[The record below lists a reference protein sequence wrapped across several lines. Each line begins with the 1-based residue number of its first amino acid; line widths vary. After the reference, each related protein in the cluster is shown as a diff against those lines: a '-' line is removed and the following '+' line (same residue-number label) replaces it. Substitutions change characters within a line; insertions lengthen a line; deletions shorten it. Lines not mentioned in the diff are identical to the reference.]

1 MRFTIKNIALL
12 GLLLISFSTSL
23 LAATINVTTLTDEN
37 NNDGDCSLRE
47 AIAAANTNTTVDNC
61 TAGQSGVVDQITVNQ
76 LGTINLTSTLI
87 VTEQV
92 EISGMGRLLTRL
104 SGNNQRQIMRVNMTD
119 PSHNFTLTDIRIQ
132 NGRSNNTSP
141 DLGGGGVQLFQG
153 NDFTF
158 ERVNF
163 FGNAD
168 FQDGGGAIFAGPLA
182 GDSSRLFIVDCDFQ
196 QNFATL
202 SGSVLFSLD
211 STTHP
216 SGLIQVSIR
225 DSDFPGNSAT
235 GSGTVA
241 LTGIDTVIIQTSSF
255 SDNVSNNGGAV
266 SIGSAFSGEP
276 PPVVILERNSFF
288 GNNARQ
294 SGGAVWLGGVSA
306 LLTNNTFVSNTADQ
320 SGEALA
326 LALGTTTF
334 MSYNTLSGNGEG
346 ESDESSL
353 FNCFGCG
360 LTTRSNIFWT
370 PQPDDQECLI
380 SSAEGY
386 TSLGTNIDGSG
397 SCANEPNDLPMT
409 DPLLLPLDDYG
420 DDIPTV
426 QLLTSPPRES
436 SPAVDA
442 AESNNC
448 PGPLGSNLNID
459 QRGFT
464 RPVNGDGAGGNECDI
479 GAVEYQPGMDPVDFT
494 LAVSFSGM
502 GDGQVSSSP
511 TGIDCTV
518 DCGSDFLEDT
528 LVSLTPTAA
537 AGSEFTSW
545 SGDCS
550 GNGACQVNMDQARNV
565 TAIFGLAGFNL
576 QVVIGGNGQGMVT
589 SSPVGINCP
598 GDCNEIYPQA
608 EMVSL
613 NATPDPGFQFLSW
626 AGDCSGSG
634 ACQVNLNAMR
644 RVTAIFANADT
655 IFIDSYE

>member
-1 MRFTIKNIALL
+1 MRFTTKNIALL
-12 GLLLISFSTSL
+12 GLLLISFSTPL
-23 LAATINVTTLTDEN
+23 LAATINVTTLTDED

-47 AIAAANTNTTVDNC
+47 AIVAANTNTAVDNC

-76 LGTINLTSTLI
+76 LGTVNLTSTLI

-104 SGNNQRQIMRVNMTD
+104 SGNNQRQILRVNMTD

-141 DLGGGGVQLFQG
+141 DIGGGGVQLFQG
-153 NDFTF
+153 NDFNF

-202 SGSVLFSLD
+202 SGAALFSLD
-211 STTHP
+211 STSHP

-225 DSDFPGNSAT
+225 DSNFPGNSAT
-235 GSGTVA
+235 GSGVVA

-255 SDNVSNNGGAV
+255 SNNVSNNGGAV
-266 SIGSAFSGEP
+266 AIGSAFSGEP

-294 SGGAVWLGGVSA
+294 NGGAVWLGGVSA
-306 LLTNNTFVSNTADQ
+306 LLTNNTFVSNTSEQ
-320 SGEALA
+320 NGEALA
-326 LALGTTTF
+326 LFLSTTAF
-334 MSYNTLSGNGEG
+334 MSYNTLSENGDGEPDEG
-346 ESDESSL
+346 SL

-360 LTTRSNIFWT
+360 LSTRSNIFWT
-370 PQPDDQECLI
+370 SQPNDQECLI
-380 SSAEGY
+380 SSDEGY

-397 SCANEPNDLPMT
+397 SCATESNDLPMT
-409 DPLLLPLDDYG
+409 NPLLLPLDDYG
-420 DDIPTV
+420 DDIPAV
-426 QLLTSPPRES
+426 QLLTSPPRAS
-436 SPAVDA
+436 SPAIDA

-448 PGPLGSNLNID
+448 PGPLGSNLTID

-464 RPVNGDGAGGNECDI
+464 RPVNGNGTGGSECDI
-479 GAVEYQPGMDPVDFT
+479 GAVEYQPGMDPADFS
-494 LAVSFSGM
+494 LAVNFSGM
-502 GDGQVSSSP
+502 GDGQVTSNP
-511 TGIDCTV
+511 AGIDCMV
-518 DCGSDFLEDT
+518 DCSADFLEDT
-528 LVSLTPTAA
+528 LVSLTPIAA
-537 AGSEFTSW
+537 AGSEFTDW

-550 GNGACQVNMDQARNV
+550 GSGACQVDMDQARSV
-565 TAIFGLAGFNL
+565 TANFEIAGFNL
-576 QVVIGGNGQGMVT
+576 QVVIGGNGQGTVT

-598 GDCNEIYPQA
+598 GDCSEVYPQA

-613 NATPDPGFQFLSW
+613 NATPNAGIQFLNW

-644 RVTAIFANADT
+644 RVVAIFADGDT